1 METISFIGGDDRNF
15 FLSKM
20 FDEDSQVYLY
30 GLKEDNIDLNNC
42 LSNSKYIVTSVPFSV
57 DDEHIYAP
65 LSNKSISIK
74 ELTDNAFNKTIIC
87 GNIKK
92 QFKDA
97 LEGKNNTVVD
107 IMKNEE
113 LSIKNSV
120 PTAEGIVK
128 IIIENTDITIDNSNI
143 AILGFGRVGKKT
155 AELLKSLKANIF
167 CFDIKE
173 EEVANIHLCGY
184 NVLNDICES
193 LKKMDVI
200 INTVPELII
209 DKEHL
214 NYINKDSLILDVAS
228 KPGGV
233 DFNYATENNYKVIH
247 ALGLPGKIAPRTS
260 AKYIKEMLE
269 NIVR

>member
-15 FLSKM
+15 LLSKM

-30 GLKEDNIDLNNC
+30 GLKEENSDLYNC
-42 LSNSKYIVTSVPFSV
+42 INNSKYIVTSVPFSV
-57 DDEHIYAP
+57 DGEHIYAP

-74 ELTDNAFNKTIIC
+74 ELTNNASNKVIIC

-92 QFKDA
+92 QFIEI
-97 LEGKNNTVVD
+97 LEGRNNTVID

-113 LSIKNSV
+113 LSKKNAI

-128 IIIENTDITIDNSNI
+128 IIIENIDITIDNSNI

-155 AELLKSLKANIF
+155 AELLKNLNANIF

-184 NVLNDICES
+184 NVLKDISES
-193 LKKMDVI
+193 LQKMDVI
-200 INTVPELII
+200 INTVPELIL

-214 NYINKDSLILDVAS
+214 YYIDKNSLILDVAS

-233 DFNYATENNYKVIH
+233 DFNYARESNYKVIH

-260 AKYIKEMLE
+260 AKYIKEILDK
-269 NIVR
+269 IIK